1 MLNIAKNSLTHEAIT
16 YFRTLPLKIYTE
28 PHSHVLDLHDN
39 QLNKD
44 ALDCLAGTLSV
55 MVNLSSLDVSHNPG
69 SQGGLVKLF
78 QEVNTMIDN
87 LVVHEINLGP
97 KDIQVLSRLI
107 GSRPSASLK
116 KLKVGDE
123 NNYVI

>member
-1 MLNIAKNSLTHEAIT
+1 
-16 YFRTLPLKIYTE
+16 
-28 PHSHVLDLHDN
+28 
-39 QLNKD
+39 
-44 ALDCLAGTLSV
+44 

-78 QEVNTMIDN
+78 QKVNNTMIDN

-107 GSRPSASLK
+107 GSRPTASLK
-116 KLKVGDE
+116 KLQVGDE
-123 NNYVI
+123 NNCHLSV